1 MIKSRRGKAQAS
13 QSCQI
18 RHCTQSYIITDTVI
32 QYSKCNLR
40 IVSLFVVA
48 IYTPAMTYIFDECLT
63 FTIKDIPIRVFLS
76 MCKKKYF

>member
-48 IYTPAMTYIFDECLT
+48 IYTLAMTYIFDECLT
-63 FTIKDIPIRVFLS
+63 FTIKDTNLS
-76 MCKKKYF
+76 FFVNV

>member
-18 RHCTQSYIITDTVI
+18 RHFTQSYIIKDTVI

-40 IVSLFVVA
+40 IVSLFVVV
-48 IYTPAMTYIFDECLT
+48 IYTLAMKYIFDECLT
-63 FTIKDIPIRVFLS
+63 FTIKDTNLS
-76 MCKKKYF
+76 FFVNV